1 MIYLVAFALFA
12 LAVAA
17 VGVGAMITG
26 RKLSGSCGGMSA
38 NGEAGADC
46 SCARKEANL
55 CTDGPE
61 QELVDLAELGWP
73 QRRERHAHPPK
84 AGGPASEIIDV

>member
-1 MIYLVAFALFA
+1 MIYLVAFGLFA

-17 VGVGAMITG
+17 MGVGAMFTG

-38 NGEAGADC
+38 NGQAGADC
-46 SCARKEANL
+46 SCARKEAEL

-73 QRRERHAHPPK
+73 QRRDRHDHPPK
-84 AGGPASEIIDV
+84 AAAPKNDPFEV

>member
-1 MIYLVAFALFA
+1 MVFLVAFGLFA

-17 VGVGAMITG
+17 MGVGAMVTG
-26 RKLSGSCGGMSA
+26 RRLQGSCGGASA
-38 NGEAGADC
+38 TGVGGADC
-46 SCARKEANL
+46 TCARKEANL

-73 QRRERHAHPPK
+73 QRRERHAHEARGATPK
-84 AGGPASEIIDV
+84 KDAFDV

>member
-1 MIYLVAFALFA
+1 MVYLVAFGLFA

-17 VGVGAMITG
+17 MGVGAFFAG
-26 RKLSGSCGGMSA
+26 RRLQGSCGGVSA
-38 NGEAGADC
+38 QGDGADC
-46 SCARKEANL
+46 SCARKEASL

-73 QRRERHAHPPK
+73 QRRERHAHEGRGAAPK
-84 AGGPASEIIDV
+84 KDAFEV